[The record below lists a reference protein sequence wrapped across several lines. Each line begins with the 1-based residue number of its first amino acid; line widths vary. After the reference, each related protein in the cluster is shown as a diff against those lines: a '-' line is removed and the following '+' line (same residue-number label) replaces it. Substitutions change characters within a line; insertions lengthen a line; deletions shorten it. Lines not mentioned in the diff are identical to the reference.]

1 MGPEVGIKKRGQ
13 STSLESVRKET
24 VKGVRKVLMRE
35 SRSNRERE
43 ERSESGETNN
53 NTIARLV
60 VKTVGEGQK
69 HADQKKKRRVM
80 IVCL

>member
-13 STSLESVRKET
+13 SLESVRKET
-24 VKGVRKVLMRE
+24 VKGVRKVLVRE
-35 SRSNRERE
+35 SRSNREE
-43 ERSESGETNN
+43 SGSGETNN

-60 VKTVGEGQK
+60 VKRSGRVKSMQTKEK
-69 HADQKKKRRVM
+69 EKKRQVM

>member
-69 HADQKKKRRVM
+69 HADKKKKRRVM
-80 IVCL
+80 IVCI